1 MIVPAMN
8 LAELRKEIYKDFE
21 IVERKSLF
29 VLKDLKK
36 EHAPLRQK
44 RVIKVYD
51 YFSKFKNNWI
61 FKWDVDKKVSISV
74 YLAWYI
80 GNRGLTAI
88 QTYTK
93 SSTLLYYTSHYFKR
107 YNERLKLEINDPKK
121 LLHVFMHN
129 HLAYQFQLLEE
140 IAPGVWKFFAYTKNG
155 VALGTYIKS
164 DDCYK
169 MNTFITHDMLKGN
182 QLEMETYKKAELD
195 KYLATYHKL
204 D

>member
-1 MIVPAMN
+1 MLVPAMN
-8 LAELRKEIYKDFE
+8 LAEIRKEIDKDFE
-21 IVERKSLF
+21 IVVRKSLF

-44 RVIKVYD
+44 RIIKVYD

-61 FKWDVDKKVSISV
+61 FKWDVDKKVTLPV
-74 YLAWYI
+74 YLVWYI
-80 GNRGLTAI
+80 GDRGLTAI
-88 QTYTK
+88 QTFPNQRG
-93 SSTLLYYTSHYFKR
+93 LFYYTSHYFKR
-107 YNERLKLEINDPKK
+107 YNERLNLEINDPKK
-121 LLHVFMHN
+121 LLHIFMQN
-129 HLAYQFQLLEE
+129 HLAYTFQFLEE

-155 VALGTYIKS
+155 VALGTYIQS
-164 DDCYK
+164 QDYYK

-182 QLEMETYKKAELD
+182 QLEIEAYKKAELN